1 MTRIILIRHG
11 QTAWNAEERIRGQV
25 DVPLDPLGVR
35 QARATA
41 ARVAREW
48 LPVAVYCS
56 PLERA
61 VQTARYIAD
70 ELGLNVQTVPQL
82 NDMNFGSWQGLSYH
96 EVRAS
101 WPEMARQ
108 WMEEP
113 DRVSFPGGES
123 LAMVQERGMAALHR
137 IIANHPDEQVVV
149 VGHTVLNRVLLCA
162 TLGLT
167 NAAHWRIGQDTCAVN
182 VIDWQKGSFYL
193 QSLNDV
199 CHLRH

>member
-25 DVPLDPLGVR
+25 DVPLDPIGVG
-35 QARATA
+35 QAQATA
-41 ARVAREW
+41 ARVAKEW
-48 LPVAVYCS
+48 QPVAVYCS

-61 VQTARYIAD
+61 VQTARFIAD
-70 ELGLNVQTVPQL
+70 ELGLDVQKVSEL
-82 NDMNFGSWQGLSYH
+82 NDMNFGTWQGLSYR

-101 WPEMARQ
+101 WPEMARR

-123 LAMVQERGMAALHR
+123 LGVVKERGMTAVQR
-137 IIANHPDEQVVV
+137 IIDRHADQHVVI

-162 TLGLT
+162 VLGLT
-167 NAAHWRIGQDTCAVN
+167 NASHWRIGQDTCAVN
-182 VIDWQKGSFYL
+182 VIDWQNGAFYL
-193 QSLNDV
+193 HCLNDT
-199 CHLRH
+199 CHLPH